1 LLAEELN
8 LNIEEDADELINL
21 RSPTGSRQ
29 ILRKYNVKH
38 EYVPFSFSDL
48 TTPMPNLSI
57 KDSFP
62 IPTFGSGQVTSKADK
77 KRQSDNDHSEMS
89 SSSFCSDTSSE

>member
-1 LLAEELN
+1 
-8 LNIEEDADELINL
+8 
-21 RSPTGSRQ
+21 
-29 ILRKYNVKH
+29 
-38 EYVPFSFSDL
+38 
-48 TTPMPNLSI
+48 MPNLSI